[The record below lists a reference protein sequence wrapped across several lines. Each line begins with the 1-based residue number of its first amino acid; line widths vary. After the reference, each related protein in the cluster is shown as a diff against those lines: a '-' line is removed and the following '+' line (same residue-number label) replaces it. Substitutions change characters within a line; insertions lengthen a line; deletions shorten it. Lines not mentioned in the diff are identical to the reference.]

1 MWRLLHNQWIV
12 IGGMA
17 IIAFATL
24 FGTCLSTRSSNTTT
38 SASRARIDETATPQ
52 PTATAT
58 ADPNASPTA
67 TPAPTATAVV
77 RRYPAPPD
85 IQVDAEKQYFA
96 TIKTDKG
103 DIRVQLF
110 PKEALQ
116 AVNTFV
122 ALARAN
128 YYDGLTFS
136 RVIDGLAAQA
146 GDAGSGA
153 PGFAVPLEP
162 NTLKHD
168 RLALALA
175 RNNATGQLG
184 AEFYIT
190 LAPLPSQDGKDT
202 VFGRVVEGQQ
212 VLDQLMRRNPEKQ
225 PNAPPGDKILNIT
238 IDERPAS

>member
-1 MWRLLHNQWIV
+1 MWRLLHNRWV
-12 IGGMA
+12 VFGGMGV
-17 IIAFATL
+17 IAASAVFSSLCATQT
-24 FGTCLSTRSSNTTT
+24 GSQTQ
-38 SASRARIDETATPQ
+38 SASRSRINETATPE
-52 PTATAT
+52 PSATAT
-58 ADPNASPTA
+58 PDPNASPTA
-67 TPAPTATAVV
+67 TPAPTATPVV
-77 RRYPAPPD
+77 RRYPEPPP

-122 ALARAN
+122 TLARGD
-128 YYDGLTFS
+128 YYDGLAFH
-136 RVIDGLAAQA
+136 RVIDGLVAQA

-153 PGFAVPLEP
+153 PGFAVPVEP
-162 NTLKHD
+162 NSLTHD

-190 LAPLPSQDGKDT
+190 LAPLPSQNGKDT
-202 VFGRVVEGQQ
+202 VFGKVVGGQQ
-212 VLDQLMRRNPEKQ
+212 VLEQLTRRNPERQ
-225 PNAPPGDKILNIT
+225 PNAPPGDKILDIT
-238 IDERPAS
+238 IDEPSS